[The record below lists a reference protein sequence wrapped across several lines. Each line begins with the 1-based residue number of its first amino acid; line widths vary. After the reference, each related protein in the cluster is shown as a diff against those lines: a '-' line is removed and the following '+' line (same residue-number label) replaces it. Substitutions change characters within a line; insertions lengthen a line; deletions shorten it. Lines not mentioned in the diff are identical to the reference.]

1 MDNYSVVGKRIKNR
15 DATSKVTGKATFTGD
30 IKLRG
35 MLFGKILRSSVPH
48 ARILNI
54 DVSGALKLKGV
65 KIGEQG
71 SSHYFHSRR
80 RTPYIDRSER

>member
-35 MLFGKILRSSVPH
+35 MLFGNLEILASPCKNTQH
-48 ARILNI
+48 
-54 DVSGALKLKGV
+54 
-65 KIGEQG
+65 
-71 SSHYFHSRR
+71 
-80 RTPYIDRSER
+80 